1 MKSSGEQ
8 TWLALG
14 DSYTIGEAIPL
25 HQRWPHQLSR
35 QLNFSNPQYL
45 ATTGWT
51 TRDLLKAVTKTT
63 FSPPYTWVSL
73 LIGVNNQYQGLDF
86 SLYPDDFTEL
96 LKFAV
101 SQTTDAQHV
110 LVLSIPDYSVTPFA
124 QDKDPA
130 KIKQEIEKYNQTNW
144 EIAEEYGVRYC
155 NITPLSQQAAKD
167 QSLTA
172 EDGLHP
178 SGKMY
183 SWWVEQILKEIP
195 FGRVI

>member
-1 MKSSGEQ
+1 MKSSKDK

-14 DSYTIGEAIPL
+14 DSYTIGEAVPL

-51 TRDLLKAVTKTT
+51 TRDLLDAIPKTT
-63 FSPPYTWVSL
+63 FAPPYTWVSL
-73 LIGVNNQYQGLDF
+73 LIGVNNQYQGLDL
-86 SLYPDDFTEL
+86 SLYPAEFIEL
-96 LKFAV
+96 LEFAI

-110 LVLSIPDYSVTPFA
+110 LVLSIPDYSVTPEA
-124 QDKDPA
+124 RDKNPS
-130 KIKQEIEKYNQTNW
+130 KIQQEIEKYNQINQ

-155 NITPLSQQAAKD
+155 NITPISHEA
-167 QSLTA
+167 A
-172 EDGLHP
+172 EDKSLIAEDSLHP

-183 SWWVEQILKEIP
+183 QLWVEKIFQEVP
-195 FGRVI
+195 FEEST